1 MVAALVAVALP
12 AGGAQEEESAEQA
25 PTVSVTEPANRFLI
39 WTGTGERGL
48 SQTFPEAGVWLE
60 LEEGERALGLFYPE
74 IRLPA
79 RGAVVVLADEG
90 ETAASGLAG
99 AMARALSARGWAVLT
114 LGLEASSPAL
124 QRILVRPVVS
134 APGQEVND
142 EAPTESVMID
152 VMQPENADDLEARY
166 RNRISQ
172 VLEAG
177 LAELIDRGYETPVLL
192 GIGRASIHV
201 TNRILE
207 GASASALVWVAPR
220 FYPVDRVDL
229 PERLASLGIAL
240 LDLHPAGSRGDEAGW
255 STGEKLLRAGVGG
268 YQRQPIPWFS
278 PPSVA
283 LGDVIASRVAAWLE
297 SR

>member
-1 MVAALVAVALP
+1 MAVLVAVALP
-12 AGGAQEEESAEQA
+12 AIAQDEQSAEQA
-25 PTVSVTEPANRFLI
+25 PESPVSGAEPVNRSLV

-48 SQTFPEAGVWLE
+48 SQTFSDAAVWLE

-74 IRLPA
+74 TRLPA
-79 RGAVVVLADEG
+79 RGALVVLADEG

-99 AMARALSARGWAVLT
+99 AVARALAARGWAALT
-114 LGLEASSPAL
+114 LGLEAPSPAL
-124 QRILVRPVVS
+124 QRRLARPVVGT
-134 APGQEVND
+134 PGSGGND
-142 EAPTESVMID
+142 EAATESVMID
-152 VMQPENADDLEARY
+152 VMESENADDLEARY

-177 LAELIDRGYETPVLL
+177 LAELIERGYEAPALL
-192 GIGRASIHV
+192 GVGGASIHV
-201 TNRILE
+201 TDRTLD

-229 PERLASLGIAL
+229 PDRLTSLGASL
-240 LDLHPAGSRGDEAGW
+240 LDLHPAGSGGGEPGW
-255 STGEKLLRAGVGG
+255 TAGEKLRRAGVEG

-278 PPSVA
+278 PPSAVV
-283 LGDVIASRVAAWLE
+283 GDAVASRVAAWLE